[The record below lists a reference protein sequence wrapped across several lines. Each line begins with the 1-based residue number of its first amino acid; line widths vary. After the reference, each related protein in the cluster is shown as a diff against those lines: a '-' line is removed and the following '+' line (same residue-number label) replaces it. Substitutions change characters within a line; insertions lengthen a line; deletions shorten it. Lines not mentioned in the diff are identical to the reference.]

1 MPPRY
6 QITASIRER
15 HDELLSNEE
24 NKSAVVQEALD
35 MYYGL
40 REVTENDD

>member
-15 HDELLSNEE
+15 HDELLSNED

-40 REVTENDD
+40 QEVTGDDE

>member
-1 MPPRY
+1 MAPRY

-35 MYYGL
+35 LYYGL
-40 REVTENDD
+40 DEVVDDDD

>member
-40 REVTENDD
+40 QQVTENEE

>member
-35 MYYGL
+35 LYYGL
-40 REVTENDD
+40 EGVAGDDE

>member
-6 QITASIRER
+6 QVTASIRER

-24 NKSAVVQEALD
+24 NKSAVIQEALD
-35 MYYGL
+35 LYYGL
-40 REVTENDD
+40 EEVTESNE

>member
-6 QITASIRER
+6 QVTASIRKR
-15 HDELLSNEE
+15 HDELLNNEE

-35 MYYGL
+35 LYYGL
-40 REVTENDD
+40 DEVVDDDE